1 MSNNIRYLLSVFFV
15 LSFFSFFSQSCTNA
29 TVVKDKVC
37 LVTQEICK
45 YANLL
50 CEFETNKNINQ
61 DLKDTINYQLIT
73 IRDSLKAEVESTQH
87 LSKQLLM
94 SKKDSLLE
102 KLKDYNYRLK
112 SLYEL
117 SVNADNSLK

>member
-1 MSNNIRYLLSVFFV
+1 MIKNITFIISVFFI
-15 LSFFSFFSQSCTNA
+15 LSFVSFFSQSCTNA
-29 TVVKDKVC
+29 VVVKDKVC

-50 CEFETNKNINQ
+50 CDFENNKNINQ

-73 IRDSLKAEVESTQH
+73 IRDSLKAEVDATKH
-87 LSKQLLM
+87 LSKQSLISNKDTLLN
-94 SKKDSLLE
+94 
-102 KLKDYNYRLK
+102 KLKEYNYRLK

-117 SVNADNSLK
+117 SVNAENHLK